1 MLEVMCAV
9 MILVIMVLGVYQFVR
24 SNLKAI
30 SESERSTRED
40 IATERFFAYV
50 QEQINSISPRTYES
64 LLSESLKLNGVWL
77 DSLVWKSRAGLGLL
91 TRAAPG
97 EYRVKLRIQPVEKN
111 SNDYEIGLWRR
122 PITLENAS
130 ASIAGG
136 SDKDATWVPLLRNVS
151 ALRFEFFDIRINQ
164 WVGEWKDPDARPTLI
179 KVHLWQKDA
188 KFPMSSV
195 FMVPASQTQR

>member
-1 MLEVMCAV
+1 MIEIMCAV
-9 MILVIMVLGVYQFVR
+9 IILVITVMGVYKFV
-24 SNLKAI
+24 SANLMAI
-30 SESERSTRED
+30 SISERTTQEE

-50 QEQINSISPRTYES
+50 QEQINNIPPRSYES

-77 DSLVWKSRAGLGLL
+77 DALEWKSRAGPGLL

-130 ASIAGG
+130 TTFKGG
-136 SDKDATWVPLLRNVS
+136 SDKDATWVPLMRNVS
-151 ALRFEFFDIRINQ
+151 ALRFEFFDARINQ
-164 WVGEWKDPDARPTLI
+164 WIGEWKDPDARPTLI
-179 KVHLWQKDA
+179 KVHLWHKDA
-188 KFPMSSV
+188 KFPTTSV
-195 FMVPASQTQR
+195 FMVPSSQTQR